1 MRVFRLALFQPRYG
15 NRCKQ
20 GVTWTIALGCRQ
32 RLDLKRRRYECM
44 KEQVE
49 KLIDTR
55 RGMTLKTGRM
65 TSRHPLYDGEEPAV
79 QRRVNA
85 ATAIPQRAKAVTLR

>member
-1 MRVFRLALFQPRYG
+1 
-15 NRCKQ
+15 
-20 GVTWTIALGCRQ
+20 
-32 RLDLKRRRYECM
+32 M